1 MPRKA
6 EGKSP
11 TARGLLTVVYTTRDS
26 ESRGGLGA
34 WIAIGL
40 NDGGPR
46 RGQRTAWNSGNPGA
60 IHTVEQWEARTDCTK
75 EGTD

>member
-1 MPRKA
+1 MPRKT

-26 ESRGGLGA
+26 ESQGGLAA

-40 NDGGPR
+40 NDGRPR

-60 IHTVEQWEARTDCTK
+60 IQSELEFP
-75 EGTD
+75 